1 MALYELSDDMMVVI
15 VKYSDNTFGENRLTT
30 TITQSEKNKYREQL
44 NWANLSQNPN
54 AIHIIEQHLDNV
66 NWGCLSQNPNAIH
79 LLEKNLDKVN
89 WGWLSSNP
97 NAIHLLE

>member
-1 MALYELSDDMMVVI
+1 MALYELSDDMMVI
-15 VKYSDNTFGENRLTT
+15 IQKYSGYTSHEDILTN
-30 TITQSEKNKYREQL
+30 TITQSDKNKYREQI
-44 NWANLSQNPN
+44 NWDNLSQNPN